1 MDFIFDD
8 EADESGAEI
17 DAFCPKCKADTSHVV
32 VHKYEDEIRRVQCTP
47 CGDVHPYR
55 KPRGADEEEAPEPVV
70 KKRPAKAK
78 PTWEQVMAK
87 PRKEI
92 KPYVISQEYREGDLI
107 SHPTFG
113 GGFVSETIGPDKIEI
128 TFQSGRR
135 ILVHNR
141 RGMSLPVSSAIAT
154 PPSPTPA
161 AGSNGRDQGQ
171 RSRSASRSEAKAKLK
186 AKPQA
191 SPPPP
196 TPTPTPAPTSKL
208 SKIREVPPPDVEE
221 DEDEELEDVELE
233 ETPARRSRSKAA
245 PERPA
250 AAKPK
255 MKASAKP
262 ATKKPVAPSAKPRP
276 AAKGEK
282 KTPPKPTAARAAKP
296 KPKTQAKARAAAPVR
311 SKPARAGAK
320 PAAGKKVKKR

>member
-8 EADESGAEI
+8 EVDESGAEI
-17 DAFCPKCKADTSHVV
+17 DAYCPKCKSDTSHVV

-47 CGDVHPYR
+47 CGDVHPFR

-92 KPYVISQEYREGDLI
+92 KPYVISQEYKDGDLI

-113 GGFVSETIGPDKIEI
+113 NGFVSESIGLDKIEI

-141 RGMSLPVSSAIAT
+141 HGMSLPGSPAIAT
-154 PPSPTPA
+154 PPARSPATAPA
-161 AGSNGRDQGQ
+161 GREQGQ
-171 RSRSASRSEAKAKLK
+171 RSRSASRAAAKAKLK
-186 AKPQA
+186 T
-191 SPPPP
+191 PP
-196 TPTPTPAPTSKL
+196 
-208 SKIREVPPPDVEE
+208 KIREVPPPEI
-221 DEDEELEDVELE
+221 LE
-233 ETPARRSRSKAA
+233 EEEMDHEIDVDDEVFDHEVDEAEEHDEHEETSARRRSGA
-245 PERPA
+245 RPA
-250 AAKPK
+250 SPAKAKPRI
-255 MKASAKP
+255 KASAKP
-262 ATKKPVAPSAKPRP
+262 ATKKPLASSAKERP
-276 AAKGEK
+276 TAVAKGEK
-282 KTPPKPTAARAAKP
+282 KTAAKPPAARSSKP

-311 SKPARAGAK
+311 SKPARPGAK

>member
-8 EADESGAEI
+8 EVDESGAEI

-87 PRKEI
+87 PRREI
-92 KPYVISQEYREGDLI
+92 KPYVISQEYRDGDLI

-113 GGFVSETIGPDKIEI
+113 AGFVTETIGPDKIEI

-141 RGMSLPVSSAIAT
+141 LGMSLPASAGIAT
-154 PPSPTPA
+154 PPSPLPA
-161 AGSNGRDQGQ
+161 AGSSGRDQGQ
-171 RSRSASRSEAKAKLK
+171 RSRSSSRGEAKTKLK
-186 AKPQA
+186 PQ
-191 SPPPP
+191 
-196 TPTPTPAPTSKL
+196 L
-208 SKIREVPPPDVEE
+208 KIREVPPPVAMEE
-221 DEDEELEDVELE
+221 EEEEELEVLEPE
-233 ETPARRSRSKAA
+233 ETPARRSRPKAA
-245 PERPA
+245 PETPE
-250 AAKPK
+250 AAKPRV
-255 MKASAKP
+255 KASAKP
-262 ATKKPVAPSAKPRP
+262 ATKKPLASSAKPRAAT

-282 KTPPKPTAARAAKP
+282 KTPPKPTAARSS

-320 PAAGKKVKKR
+320 PAAGKKAKKR

>member
-8 EADESGAEI
+8 EVDESGAEI

-87 PRKEI
+87 PRREI
-92 KPYVISQEYREGDLI
+92 KPYVISQEYRDGDLI

-113 GGFVSETIGPDKIEI
+113 SGFVSETIGPDKIEI

-141 RGMSLPVSSAIAT
+141 RGMSLPGSPAVVT
-154 PPSPTPA
+154 PPSPAPA
-161 AGSNGRDQGQ
+161 AVPSGRSQGQ
-171 RSRSASRSEAKAKLK
+171 RSRSAARSEAKTKLK
-186 AKPQA
+186 TQ
-191 SPPPP
+191 
-196 TPTPTPAPTSKL
+196 L
-208 SKIREVPPPDVEE
+208 KIREVPPPLAEEEEEVEVE
-221 DEDEELEDVELE
+221 IEEELEFVEPV
-233 ETPARRSRSKAA
+233 ETPPRRSRPETQPAA
-245 PERPA
+245 PTK
-250 AAKPK
+250 AKPRV
-255 MKASAKP
+255 KASAKP
-262 ATKKPVAPSAKPRP
+262 ATKKPTVDSAKQGTAT
-276 AAKGEK
+276 AAKGDK
-282 KTPPKPTAARAAKP
+282 KTSPKPPAARSS

>member
-8 EADESGAEI
+8 EVDESGAEI
-17 DAFCPKCKADTSHVV
+17 DAFCPKCKADTAHVV

-92 KPYVISQEYREGDLI
+92 KPYVISQEYRDGDLI

-113 GGFVSETIGPDKIEI
+113 AGFVSESIGPDKIEI

-141 RGMSLPVSSAIAT
+141 RGMSLPASTAITT
-154 PPSPTPA
+154 PPAAVPA
-161 AGSNGRDQGQ
+161 ASPSVRDQGQGQ
-171 RSRSASRSEAKAKLK
+171 RSRTSSRGESK
-186 AKPQA
+186 AKPKA
-191 SPPPP
+191 PP
-196 TPTPTPAPTSKL
+196 
-208 SKIREVPPPDVEE
+208 KIREVPPPPVAEEAEEEE
-221 DEDEELEDVELE
+221 DLEFEPEEE
-233 ETPARRSRSKAA
+233 EAPPRRSRPKAA
-245 PERPA
+245 ESPA
-250 AAKPK
+250 EAKPR
-255 MKASAKP
+255 MKDSAKS
-262 ATKKPVAPSAKPRP
+262 ATKKPVASSAKPRTP
-276 AAKGEK
+276 AKGEK
-282 KTPPKPTAARAAKP
+282 KTAAKP
-296 KPKTQAKARAAAPVR
+296 PAAKPKTQAKARAAAPVR

-320 PAAGKKVKKR
+320 PKPAAGKKVKKR

>member
-8 EADESGAEI
+8 EVDESGAEI

-87 PRKEI
+87 PRREI

-113 GGFVSETIGPDKIEI
+113 AGFVSETIGPDKIEI

-141 RGMSLPVSSAIAT
+141 RGMSLPVSAAIAT

-161 AGSNGRDQGQ
+161 ASPSGRDQGQ
-171 RSRSASRSEAKAKLK
+171 RSRSSSRSEAKVK
-186 AKPQA
+186 AKTQ
-191 SPPPP
+191 
-196 TPTPTPAPTSKL
+196 L
-208 SKIREVPPPDVEE
+208 KIREVPPPVAEE
-221 DEDEELEDVELE
+221 EEEEELEVVEPE
-233 ETPARRSRSKAA
+233 ETPARRSRPKAA
-245 PERPA
+245 PESPV
-250 AAKPK
+250 AAKPR

-262 ATKKPVAPSAKPRP
+262 ATKKPLASSAKQRTTP
-276 AAKGEK
+276 APKGEK
-282 KTPPKPTAARAAKP
+282 KTPPKPTAARSSKP